1 MKEFSQSAQ
10 KTVPLIYEVS
20 LCNSCFLPRS
30 RIILFESK
38 EGAVLVKGRGKEIL
52 HSQRLPLL
60 PLNLHFWPCSS
71 KELVT
76 GSVGTTLLSFQY
88 SALCLLRFES
98 SSISCNLCSRQFVF
112 QASYLNSVPV

>member
-10 KTVPLIYEVS
+10 KSVLLICEVS

-38 EGAVLVKGRGKEIL
+38 EGAVLVKERGEGLL
-52 HSQRLPLL
+52 HSQRLPL
-60 PLNLHFWPCSS
+60 NLRFWSCSC

-88 SALCLLRFES
+88 SPLCLLRFES